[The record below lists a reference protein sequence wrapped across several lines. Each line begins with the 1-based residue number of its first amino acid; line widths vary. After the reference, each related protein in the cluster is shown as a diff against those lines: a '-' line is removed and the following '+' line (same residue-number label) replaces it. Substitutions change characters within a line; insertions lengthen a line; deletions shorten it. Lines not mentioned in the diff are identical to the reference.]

1 MRLVLVTALGLSFA
15 CATTMST
22 AAPAGSC
29 APATAG
35 LGTTLYARPD
45 SASDPIVAFK
55 ERTQV
60 CADSEIVGFGFRH
73 VKLNDGREG
82 YLAASDLI

>member
-22 AAPAGSC
+22 AAP
-29 APATAG
+29 AG